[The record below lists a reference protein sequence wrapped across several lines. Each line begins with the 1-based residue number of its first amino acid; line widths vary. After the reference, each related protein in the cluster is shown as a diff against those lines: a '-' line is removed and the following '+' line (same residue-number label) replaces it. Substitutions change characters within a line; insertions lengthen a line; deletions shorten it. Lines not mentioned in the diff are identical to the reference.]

1 MEKLNIKDLR
11 IGNLFCGKDFPQ
23 DAALPIISISDSNI
37 IIFKNYREPNKQLL
51 LDELEP
57 IKINSNWLFKFGF
70 KKYEDVIDNDYE
82 HYDRYVLEEA
92 IDKSRSF
99 EVHIIYSSHGGKK
112 YTIDY
117 CYSIGKSNRF
127 YVKDPEFIHTLQNT
141 FLLFSGNELKLK

>member
-37 IIFKNYREPNKQLL
+37 IIFKNYSPFNKICL

-82 HYDRYVLEEA
+82 YYNRYVLEEA

-99 EVHIIYSSHGGKK
+99 EVHVIYSSYDGEH
-112 YTIDY
+112 TIDY
-117 CYSIGKSNRF
+117 CYSIGKSDRF